1 MFYFVYLFIYLGFF
15 SQHTAKEEEN
25 FFIDQS
31 TGTFHGTTETN
42 ADNPFT
48 QYF

>member
-15 SQHTAKEEEN
+15 SQHTAKEEN
-25 FFIDQS
+25 FFIEQS
-31 TGTFHGTTETN
+31 TGIFHGTTETN
-42 ADNPFT
+42 TDYPFT